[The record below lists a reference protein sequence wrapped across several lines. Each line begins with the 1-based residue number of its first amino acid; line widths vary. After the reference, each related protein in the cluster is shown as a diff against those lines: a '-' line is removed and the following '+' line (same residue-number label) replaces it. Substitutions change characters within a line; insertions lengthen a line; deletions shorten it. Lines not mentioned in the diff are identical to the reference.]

1 MHKRMTCAD
10 NVLQLVG
17 NTPLVRMAHLDTG
30 SAELY
35 AKLENLNPG
44 GSIKDRV
51 ALSMIDA
58 AEQEGK
64 IKPGTTLIEATAGN
78 TGIGLALVAAQKGYR
93 LLLVIPDKMSQEKI
107 FNLKSMGAE
116 VITTRSDV
124 AKGHPDYYQDVA
136 ARLAHEI
143 PNAFFINQFSNPANV
158 QAHFNGTGPEIWQQM
173 EQKVDAIVCGV
184 GSGGTLSG
192 IGRYIKSVS
201 PQTKMVLADPKG
213 SILAHYVKTGQLIQ
227 PDSWLVE
234 GIGEDFV
241 PSICDLS
248 LVDEAYTITDAESFE
263 YARLLLKEEGI
274 SGGSSS
280 GTLLAAALQY
290 CRGCRKKE
298 RVVTLVPDTGNRYL
312 TKMYNDY
319 WLLDQGFIERKPY
332 YDLRDLIARR
342 HQEHATVTIQPKET
356 LLAAYS
362 RMKLHEIS
370 QLPVL
375 QDEKI
380 IGIIDEA
387 DILMAVYEH
396 ENRFRDSVNTA
407 MITNLETIHYDKPL
421 KALISIFEKNHVAIV
436 MDGEQFL
443 GVITRIDLLNYLRK
457 SLQ

>member
-78 TGIGLALVAAQKGYR
+78 TGIGLALVAAQKRYR

-136 ARLAHEI
+136 ARLANEI

-227 PDSWLVE
+227 PGSWLVE

-290 CRGCRKKE
+290 CRGCKKKE

-319 WLLDQGFIERKPY
+319 WLLDQGFIERKPC